1 MHLLLLSYSDAL
13 DAGHLSF
20 HAVVTMPYVATYY
33 FFCVLCLLS
42 VLDRLVFF
50 VLTLFLRIGIY
61 IPLVLA

>member
-42 VLDRLVFF
+42 VLDRLVYVF
-50 VLTLFLRIGIY
+50 IY
-61 IPLVLA
+61 FS